1 MEKVK
6 IKDGLKTAMNV
17 SHLCNVYFQEN
28 KPWDLHKQGNI
39 ERCHQ
44 VVNVAMNTLFLLCKM
59 LEPFIPSF
67 SAKVYEQM
75 DIKDS
80 DRDQK
85 LFEFLFEGSK
95 IAETVEGKE
104 KVNKLDVEKFA

>member
-6 IKDGLKTAMNV
+6 IKDGLKTAMHI
-17 SHLCNVYFQEN
+17 SHLCNGYFQDN
-28 KPWDLHKQGNI
+28 KPWDLIKQNDVN
-39 ERCHQ
+39 RCHQ
-44 VVNVAMNTLFLLCKM
+44 VVNVAMNALFLLCKV

-95 IAETVEGKE
+95 VAETVDGKE
-104 KVNKLDVEKFA
+104 KVAKLDGEKFA